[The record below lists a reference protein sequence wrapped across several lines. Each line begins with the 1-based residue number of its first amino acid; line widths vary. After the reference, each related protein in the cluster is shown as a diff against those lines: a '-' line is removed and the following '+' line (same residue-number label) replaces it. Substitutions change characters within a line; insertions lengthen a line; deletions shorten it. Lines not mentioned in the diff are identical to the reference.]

1 MCGIFFIFD
10 KDKKISEKLLNKTI
24 NQISYRGPDNQS
36 IFIENNVGMA
46 HARLSIIDLS
56 PEGKS
61 EFNPTLSPHLDQYSL
76 LLIPFQKS
84 LKK

>member
-1 MCGIFFIFD
+1 MYGIFFIFD

-24 NQISYRGPDNQS
+24 NQISYKGPDNQS

-56 PEGKS
+56 PEANQPFASLDNNYIIIYNGKS
-61 EFNPTLSPHLDQYSL
+61 IIFGN
-76 LLIPFQKS
+76 
-84 LKK
+84 

>member
-10 KDKKISEKLLNKTI
+10 KDKKISKNLNKTI
-24 NQISYRGPDNQS
+24 NQISYREPDNQS

-56 PEGKS
+56 PEAI
-61 EFNPTLSPHLDQYSL
+61 NPSHL
-76 LLIPFQKS
+76 
-84 LKK
+84 